1 MKKAIIFFA
10 CTVIL
15 AVAYSFAPTR
25 SSHHRIKVI
34 SFNIRNSSA
43 WSTQHDGINC
53 WANRRAA
60 VASMIAQEQPDAIGL
75 QEVLNDQLHFLD
87 SALVDYERIGVGRD
101 DGDTNGECMAVYFRK
116 DRFLLEKSATYWLS
130 ETPTAVSRGWDAACK
145 RTVTMVLLEDRETH
159 YEWLYMNTHLDHV
172 GAIARAE
179 STRLLHRLAEEWA
192 GDSIPVVIG
201 GDMNSNLQDTIFRS
215 FSEDGWVSVRE
226 MLAPEDTLPTYTG
239 YGKEKASQIDHFFI
253 RNLRPVSIKTLNGN
267 YGVPYISDHYP
278 VMMEFD

>member
-1 MKKAIIFFA
+1 MNSQ
-10 CTVIL
+10 T
-15 AVAYSFAPTR
+15 
-25 SSHHRIKVI
+25 
-34 SFNIRNSSA
+34 FNIRNSSA

-179 STRLLHRLAEEWA
+179 ADELYNQCMEIIVK
-192 GDSIPVVIG
+192 G
-201 GDMNSNLQDTIFRS
+201 IFR
-215 FSEDGWVSVRE
+215 
-226 MLAPEDTLPTYTG
+226 
-239 YGKEKASQIDHFFI
+239 K
-253 RNLRPVSIKTLNGN
+253 
-267 YGVPYISDHYP
+267 
-278 VMMEFD
+278 